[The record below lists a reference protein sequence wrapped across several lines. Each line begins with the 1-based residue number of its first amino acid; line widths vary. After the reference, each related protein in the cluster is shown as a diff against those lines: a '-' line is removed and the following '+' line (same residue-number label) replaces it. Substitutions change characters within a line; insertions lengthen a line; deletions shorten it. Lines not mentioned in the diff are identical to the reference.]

1 MNRFRAVVSGLIFCM
16 TAIGFGGEFYH
27 GTRGPLNVVPAWNIA
42 RGDVTISGSSRFYFN
57 NKTYPGSTGPAAA
70 VTFWDI
76 QGGANIAYGIAR
88 NYQVGISQII
98 YQDNHKP
105 GKGYNFPDDLF
116 FDVRIGSFPNAPSM
130 LQYGARVIAR
140 VPLAQY
146 HNVPLEPYSAGKV
159 ELGLFGLLSY
169 SANATRP
176 DDALNGHVNLG
187 IIDHNDKGAN
197 IAEEYGVNYVN
208 EGHSRELFGGLALI
222 FPTIKFDFSAELYGN
237 YYISKPPQTAFSRH
251 NYIYVTPGITYKASP
266 WAAFTFGFDFRLTSN
281 KSNDSYY
288 LPGSSTHWLPT
299 FPTWRVN
306 FNVRLNLFSKEK
318 TLFAEKEK
326 SAMAKQDEKK
336 DVYQEIATE
345 RKKVENAEAELEKIK
360 EERRRMDEILVRL
373 RKALEN
379 TEKQEGQKEKK

>member
-1 MNRFRAVVSGLIFCM
+1 MDRFRTILAGFIFCM
-16 TAIGFGGEFYH
+16 TAVGFGGEMYH
-27 GTRGPLNVVPAWNIA
+27 GVRGPLNVLPAWNIA

-57 NKTYPGSTGPAAA
+57 NKTYPGSTGPASA

-116 FDVRIGSFPNAPSM
+116 LDVRVGSFANESSK
-130 LQYGARVIAR
+130 LQYGARVITR
-140 VPLAQY
+140 IPLAQY
-146 HNVPLEPYSAGKV
+146 HNVPLEPYSAGRV
-159 ELGLFGLLSY
+159 EFGLFGLLSY
-169 SANATRP
+169 AMNAARP
-176 DDALNGHVNLG
+176 GDALNGHFNLG
-187 IIDHNDKGAN
+187 IIDHNDKGVK
-197 IAEEYGVNYVN
+197 IAEEYGVSYIN
-208 EGHSRELFGGLALI
+208 EGHSREVFGGLALI
-222 FPTIKFDFSAELYGN
+222 VPTLKFDFSAELFGN

-251 NYIYVTPGITYKASP
+251 NYIYVTPGITYKASH

-281 KSNDSYY
+281 KTNASYY
-288 LPGSSTHWLPT
+288 LPNSSTHWLPT

-318 TLFAEKEK
+318 AIFVETEK
-326 SAMAKQDEKK
+326 SDMAKTAEKK
-336 DVYQEIATE
+336 DVYQEIADE

-379 TEKQEGQKEKK
+379 TEKHEGEKDKK